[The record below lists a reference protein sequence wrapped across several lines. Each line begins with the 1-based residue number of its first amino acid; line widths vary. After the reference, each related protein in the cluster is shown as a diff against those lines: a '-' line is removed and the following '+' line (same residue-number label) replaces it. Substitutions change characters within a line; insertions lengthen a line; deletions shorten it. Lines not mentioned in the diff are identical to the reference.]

1 MGDYTTV
8 SDVKAY
14 LRIGGSGDD
23 ALLAV
28 LVSRAS
34 RLIEDHCGRWFEA
47 RPATRLYDAVGQH
60 ISGPL
65 LLLDADLLS
74 VSELVNGDGTVIPES
89 AYVLR
94 PPNWPPYFGISLRRS
109 SGLAWT
115 YSADPEEAI
124 RVTGTWGYSPAVPEP
139 VTQAAV
145 RLTAWLYR
153 QRDNGAEGA
162 DTLPADVR
170 ALLGPY
176 IRLRIKA
183 VI

>member
-14 LRIGGSGDD
+14 LRIAGSGDD
-23 ALLAV
+23 ALLAA

-47 RPATRLYDAVGQH
+47 RTETRRYDAIGQH

-74 VSELVNGDGTVIPES
+74 VSELVNGDGAVIPAS

-124 RVTGTWGYSPAVPEP
+124 QVTGMWGYAATAPEP
-139 VTQAAV
+139 VAQAAL

-162 DTLPADVR
+162 EALPADVR

-176 IRLRIKA
+176 LRLRIKA